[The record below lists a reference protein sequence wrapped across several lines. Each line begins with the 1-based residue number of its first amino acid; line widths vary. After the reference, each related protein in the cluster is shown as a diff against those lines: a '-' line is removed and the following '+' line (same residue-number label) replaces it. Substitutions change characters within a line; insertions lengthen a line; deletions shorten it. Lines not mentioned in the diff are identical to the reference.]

1 MEKGSTRPALPY
13 DLDTFPV
20 DLEGDPSEIAK
31 ERQKFAGYPSSI
43 HARNGEA
50 LRSGEA

>member
-1 MEKGSTRPALPY
+1 MNVEYPLKMKI
-13 DLDTFPV
+13 TFPV
-20 DLEGDPSEIAK
+20 DLEGNPSEIAK